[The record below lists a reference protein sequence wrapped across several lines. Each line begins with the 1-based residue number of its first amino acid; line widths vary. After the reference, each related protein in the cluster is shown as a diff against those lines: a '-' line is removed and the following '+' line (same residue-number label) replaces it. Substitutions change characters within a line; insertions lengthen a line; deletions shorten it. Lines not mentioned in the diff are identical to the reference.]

1 MVNLETRSDKINFQ
15 HTLIK
20 SQREARKLSCATS
33 YQIKFQIHIKTA
45 STEILITQWMKYPDS
60 WKNYLISFILLK
72 ARV

>member
-20 SQREARKLSCATS
+20 SQREARKLSCTTS

-45 STEILITQWMKYPDS
+45 STEILITK
-60 WKNYLISFILLK
+60 
-72 ARV
+72 